1 MVVTPINGSGAVD
14 TVYSE
19 LLNYGVP
26 AYFTGVTK
34 NNDYIECTTANGTA
48 LNFHVDAQ
56 QDYYGNWNVYINYV
70 SIYGS
75 SHTDNYTKLTSIIRT
90 QHGLILTTATTID
103 ETEVTAPYI
112 IITKDNSDDT
122 VIFAHPAGGYGVL
135 DMTEFVC
142 VDDAAATYTLRDCEY
157 STDTV
162 LLTTL
167 VPVICEA
174 NMKYCPNLK
183 WVVQRQYNLVGE
195 IAFGEHH
202 YWTDGQIALL
212 DI

>member
-1 MVVTPINGSGAVD
+1 MVITPINGSTAVD

-26 AYFTGVTK
+26 TYFTGVTK

-56 QDYYGNWNVYINYV
+56 QDYYGNWNIYINYV
-70 SIYGS
+70 TIYGS
-75 SHTDNYTKLTSIIRT
+75 THADNYTKLTSIIRT
-90 QHGLILTTATTID
+90 QHGLVLTTITSIDGTDTTM
-103 ETEVTAPYI
+103 PYI
-112 IITKDNSDDT
+112 IITKDNYDNT
-122 VIFAHPAGGYGVL
+122 VIFAHPAGGYATL
-135 DMTEFVC
+135 DETEFVC
-142 VDDAAATYTLRDCEY
+142 VDDAAPFYTLRDCTY
-157 STDTV
+157 SDDVV

-174 NMKYCPNLK
+174 NMKYCPDLK
-183 WVVQRQYNLVGE
+183 WVVQRQYNIVGE
-195 IAFGEHH
+195 IAFGNHH